1 MFHHRTTTSTAMPAA
16 RLAATAALALS
27 CLSGG
32 AQAVVVSFDTAPFQG
47 STANPDDGI
56 RTVFGGNERQL
67 PSFDVGQDSF
77 VFDRTAFRLSGPLSF
92 ASSSAASL
100 PPLGAQVIVLQD
112 TDNDANPATPFN
124 AGTAANLIANA
135 VTQDGAGFFIYSN
148 SGLGVNRLVF
158 SSNLNSNTGD
168 LAILARILAPTGADA
183 RAALPS
189 FNAGNFAVSPVPEP
203 GSMAMLALGL
213 ASLGLVARRRSR
225 G

>member
-1 MFHHRTTTSTAMPAA
+1 MFHRRTTASTATPAA

-27 CLSGG
+27 CLSGM
-32 AQAVVVSFDTAPFQG
+32 AQAASVSFDTAPFQG

-67 PSFDVGQDSF
+67 PSFDVGVDSF
-77 VFDRTAFRLSGPLSF
+77 VFDSAAFGLSGPLRF

-100 PPLGAQVIVLQD
+100 GPLGAQVIVLQD
-112 TDNDANPATPFN
+112 TDNDDNPATSFN

-135 VTQDGAGFFIYSN
+135 LTQDGAGFFIYSN
-148 SGLGVNRLVF
+148 SVLGVNRLVY
-158 SSNLNSNTGD
+158 SSNLNSSTGD

-189 FNAGNFAVSPVPEP
+189 FNAGNFSVSAVPEP
-203 GSMAMLALGL
+203 GSMAMLSLGL
-213 ASLGLVARRRSR
+213 AGLGLLARRRR
-225 G
+225 QG